1 MTQLFCRESGHG
13 RGESILFLHGGG
25 VSSRMWARE
34 LEAHAEW
41 HCLAPDL
48 PGHGESA
55 HLRPFTLDASVA
67 GLARLIRERGPRGR
81 AHVVA
86 FSVGAVVALVLA
98 AREPDLV
105 GRLWLS
111 GPTPRMGESA
121 VRLFNGIA
129 RPLLSL
135 LGPGRRAKLVA
146 LSLGMNQAQM
156 ETFRADLDRLTLDL
170 VGEIN
175 DVVAAQ
181 STLSLP
187 KRAALITVGAREIG
201 VTRQRACE
209 LMAALGDVQGYRVS
223 NVGHAWSLEAPEL
236 FDDVVRAWMEDAPL
250 PPRLEPL
257 TL

>member
-25 VSSRMWARE
+25 VSSRMWTRE
-34 LEAHAEW
+34 LQAHAEW

-55 HLRPFTLDASVA
+55 HLRPFTLDSSVIE
-67 GLARLIRERGPRGR
+67 LARLIRERSPRGR

-86 FSVGAVVALVLA
+86 FSVGVVVALALA

-111 GPTPRMGESA
+111 GPTPRMGKSA
-121 VRLFNGIA
+121 VRVFNSLA

-146 LSLGMNQAQM
+146 LSLGLNQAQM
-156 ETFRADLDRLTLDL
+156 ETFLADLDRLTLDL

-181 STLSLP
+181 STLPLP

-201 VTRQRACE
+201 ATRQRARE
-209 LMAALGDVQGYRVS
+209 LMAALGDVQGYRVRDA
-223 NVGHAWSLEAPEL
+223 GHAWSLDAPEL
-236 FDDVVRAWMEDAPL
+236 FDDVLRSWMREEPL
-250 PPRLEPL
+250 PTSLEPM